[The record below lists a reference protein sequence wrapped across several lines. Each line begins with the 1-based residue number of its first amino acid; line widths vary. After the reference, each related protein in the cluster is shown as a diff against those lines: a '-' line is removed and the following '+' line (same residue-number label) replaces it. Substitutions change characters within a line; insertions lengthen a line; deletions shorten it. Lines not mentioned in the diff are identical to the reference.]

1 MATKAELEQEN
12 RTLQQELSKYKG
24 WLLESQNESAKLS
37 EQLSGKVQDS
47 HDFRHLQKELEQKEL
62 FLKSREESLSRL
74 KEKEIKLQDKILSL
88 SEENRQ
94 LKESLKNKSS
104 NNETPAIRN
113 PRNAGRHP
121 KPADELRQQLEKLGA
136 LLKNGKRQPDI
147 CQEMGISRATF
158 YRLKSK
164 LNQ

>member
-47 HDFRHLQKELEQKEL
+47 NDFRHLQKELEQKEL
-62 FLKSREESLSRL
+62 FLKSREESLRRL

-104 NNETPAIRN
+104 NNEKPKERN

-158 YRLKSK
+158 YRLKAK

>member
-47 HDFRHLQKELEQKEL
+47 HDFRHLHKELEQKEL
-62 FLKSREESLSRL
+62 LLKSREESLRRME
-74 KEKEIKLQDKILSL
+74 EKEARLQDKILSL

-94 LKESLKNKSS
+94 LRESLKNKSS
-104 NNETPAIRN
+104 INEKPKERN

-136 LLKNGKRQPDI
+136 LLKNDKKQQDI
-147 CQEMGISRATF
+147 CHEMRISRATF
-158 YRLKSK
+158 YRLKAK